1 MGICYLEATIWCPW
15 YDNYISCVFD
25 WWSKEMQVSLNKFD
39 VTKKLIMPKVYEEL
53 AAHLLLETQATTFF
67 YNF

>member
-1 MGICYLEATIWCPW
+1 
-15 YDNYISCVFD
+15 VFD